1 MNRNNVI
8 GKGSQANLD
17 TTLPIMQQ
25 LVAKAFEISNQRKL
39 HCPDFSI
46 TDALRT
52 AVEQRELFKIGRI
65 YLCGEW
71 EKTGELIVTNCDGE
85 DIVSVHQSGLA
96 IDFCAWVDGKA
107 NYEPSNLALVVTAF
121 YEAAFELGIEIDWG
135 GNFKSISDGCHIEIV
150 KYNKGT

>member
-1 MNRNNVI
+1 MHRNNKI
-8 GKGSQANLD
+8 GKGSQVNVD

-25 LVAKAFEISNQRKL
+25 LVHKAFEISNQRKL

-52 AVEQRELFKIGRI
+52 THEQHELFKIGRI
-65 YLCGEW
+65 YVCGIW
-71 EKTGELIVTNCDGE
+71 EKTGELTATNCDGV
-85 DIVSVHQSGLA
+85 DILSAHQSGLA

-107 NYEPSNLALVVTAF
+107 NYEPGNLALIVTTF